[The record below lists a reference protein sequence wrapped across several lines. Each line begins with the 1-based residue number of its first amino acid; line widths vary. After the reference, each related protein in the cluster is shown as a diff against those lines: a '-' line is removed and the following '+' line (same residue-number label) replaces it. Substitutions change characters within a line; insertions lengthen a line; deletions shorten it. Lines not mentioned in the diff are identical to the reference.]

1 MRLTADDHRKFA
13 DVGFLVLDA
22 ARPLVVKAGGAV
34 NFLPLTP
41 HNLADAFGWLS
52 DASAC
57 A

>member
-22 ARPLVVKAGGAV
+22 ARPLAVKAGGAAT
-34 NFLPLTP
+34 FHPLTP
-41 HNLADAFGWLS
+41 HNLSDAFGGSS

>member
-22 ARPLVVKAGGAV
+22 ARPLAVKAGGAATF
-34 NFLPLTP
+34 NPLTP
-41 HNLADAFGWLS
+41 HNLSDAFGWSS